1 MGANSSWLS
10 TKRPALAFNRLMT
23 PPGGPEAAGVA
34 DVPAAARPGGDEG
47 FDEFFL
53 RILPRTIR
61 SARRITGD
69 PWTAEDV
76 AVEALARAHAR
87 WSRVSQLPWRDAW
100 VLRVASREALH
111 QLRRRPLAPVVG
123 DDQDESDHVAL
134 RLALVAALGRLPR
147 RQREAI
153 VLRYLCDLPEADVAL
168 ALGVSAGTVKTHLHR
183 ALATLRTNIGSDF
196 EEGYVHE
203 LHA

>member
-1 MGANSSWLS
+1 MTFPGATEPAETSRDAQAQARSSEES
-10 TKRPALAFNRLMT
+10 
-23 PPGGPEAAGVA
+23 
-34 DVPAAARPGGDEG
+34 

-69 PWTAEDV
+69 PWMAEDV
-76 AVEALARAHAR
+76 AVEALARTHVR
-87 WSRVSQLPWRDAW
+87 WSHVSQMPWRDAW
-100 VLRVASREALH
+100 VLKVVSREALH
-111 QLRRRPLAPVVG
+111 QLRRRPPALSVN
-123 DDQDESDHVAL
+123 DDKDESDHVAL

-147 RQREAI
+147 RQRETI
-153 VLRYLCDLPEADVAL
+153 VLRYLCDLPEAEVAL

-183 ALATLRTNIGSDF
+183 ALATLRTIIGSDF

-203 LHA
+203 LQA